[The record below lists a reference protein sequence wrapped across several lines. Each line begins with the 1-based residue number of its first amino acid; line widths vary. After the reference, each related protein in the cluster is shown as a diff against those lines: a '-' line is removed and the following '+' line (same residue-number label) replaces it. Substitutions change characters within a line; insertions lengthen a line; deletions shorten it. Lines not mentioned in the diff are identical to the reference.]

1 MSRSALIC
9 FLNSDYV
16 TGVRDYDEVTALPL
30 SWYWSLKR
38 HTWIMLRFYHIS
50 LTIVWVVIL
59 ILLDFI
65 RKFRFVL
72 WGIAMGSSARFCGLW
87 DKDVRNIKGG
97 KISQEL
103 FGWWYCH
110 LDSIFQSF
118 WFDLKFAIVRSLTAM
133 ASCKFLLTSLIVS
146 NSWANS
152 SHWVVRATFS
162 AHISEN
168 LSSFFH
174 LERAADS
181 RFFLRL
187 FNCLKAL
194 TSS

>member
-30 SWYWSLKR
+30 SWYWSLQL
-38 HTWIMLRFYHIS
+38 HTWIMLRFYHLS

-59 ILLDFI
+59 VLLDFI
-65 RKFRFVL
+65 RNFRFEF
-72 WGIAMGSSARFCGLW
+72 WGIAMGSSARFCRLW
-87 DKDVRNIKGG
+87 NKDGRNIKGS

-103 FGWWYCH
+103 FGWWYCP
-110 LDSIFQSF
+110 LDRIFQSF
-118 WFDLKFAIVRSLTAM
+118 WFDLKLAIVRSLTAM
-133 ASCKFLLTSLIVS
+133 ASRKFLLTSLIVS
-146 NSWANS
+146 NSWSNS
-152 SHWVVRATFS
+152 SHWVVRAIFS

-187 FNCLKAL
+187 FHCLKAL